1 MLVLRNFDERII
13 VIVELFC
20 VLIKCA
26 WFRYKVVYILG
37 KFMKKK
43 NPVVICIFE
52 GLDENLNGLQFCILF
67 ADLLLLDQFN

>member
-1 MLVLRNFDERII
+1 MFVLRNFDERII

-37 KFMKKK
+37 KFMKKR
-43 NPVVICIFE
+43 
-52 GLDENLNGLQFCILF
+52 IL
-67 ADLLLLDQFN
+67 L